1 MKKLLQKIKDTLTI
15 FHSSKGFTLL
25 ELLVVVLII
34 GILAGI
40 ALPQY
45 RKAVVKSKF
54 AEVDLAVSAAKQ
66 NIRFFLDAN
75 GWPGDGYRGVLFTG
89 SYSVGSIDLPGDCD
103 SDPFYCVTELAE
115 YEAYCNADSCWI
127 EIVLKFLN
135 DDVLGLY
142 MYPDH
147 EVWFYMGSVSKEICQ
162 WVKERN
168 YPAHSRVVSYCS
180 EEGVTLEEYEYE

>member
-1 MKKLLQKIKDTLTI
+1 MKKKN
-15 FHSSKGFTLL
+15 KGFTLI
-25 ELLVVVLII
+25 EMLVVVLII

-54 AEVDLAVSAAKQ
+54 AAVDLALSAAKQ

-75 GWPGDGYRGVLFTG
+75 GWPEHGVLFTG

-115 YEAYCNADSCWI
+115 YEAYCDAASCWI
-127 EIVLKFLN
+127 DIVLKFLN
-135 DDVLGLY
+135 DDTLSLY
-142 MYPDH
+142 MHPDH
-147 EVWFYMGSVSKEICQ
+147 EVWYYRGSVSKEICQ

-168 YPAHSRVVSYCS
+168 YPAIGRIVSYCS
-180 EEGVTLEEYEYE
+180 EEGVTLEEYEAE

>member
-1 MKKLLQKIKDTLTI
+1 MKKLLQKIKDTLSI

-66 NIRFFLDAN
+66 NIRIYLAN
-75 GWPGDGYRGVLFTG
+75 GWPGEDEGGALFTG

-115 YEAYCNADSCWI
+115 YEAHCDAMVCWI
-127 EIVLKFLN
+127 EILLKFLN
-135 DDVLGLY
+135 DDVLALH

-147 EVWFYMGSVSKEICQ
+147 EVWFYNGSVSKEICQ

-168 YPAHSRVVSYCS
+168 YPAAGDVVTSCS
-180 EEGVTLEEYEYE
+180 ELGVRLEEYETE

>member
-1 MKKLLQKIKDTLTI
+1 MKKKN
-15 FHSSKGFTLL
+15 KGFTLI
-25 ELLVVVLII
+25 EMLVVVLII

-66 NIRFFLDAN
+66 NIRIYLAN
-75 GWPGDGYRGVLFTG
+75 GWPGEDDRGALFTG
-89 SYSVGSIDLPGDCD
+89 SSRNDGSIDLPGDCD

-115 YEAYCNADSCWI
+115 YEAYCDAISCWI

-135 DDVLGLY
+135 DDMLSLK
-142 MYPDH
+142 MNPDH
-147 EVWFYMGSVSKEICQ
+147 EVWFYNGSSVSKEICQ

-168 YPAHSRVVSYCS
+168 YPAIDKVVTHCS
-180 EEGVTLEEYEYE
+180 EEGVTLEEYKGEY